1 MIDRALFLPNRIEL
15 FFCRTIVRP
24 TELCS
29 AKTAERVRQMGH
41 ISAERSVRPNLR
53 FGSVFA
59 ERVRGSVDHYCRGPQ
74 IIYTPRSYIV
84 LLLRYGK
91 TSPTSLSMSWA
102 SSGVINSLRLQGI
115 LLSTDG
121 PYNNVIKIKPPLV
134 FNKDNVDFVCSEI
147 YKFLIHEDKK

>member
-1 MIDRALFLPNRIEL
+1 MDEMNVVSSDIAKSCISTGLLVIDRTLFLPNRTEL

-59 ERVRGSVDHYCRGPQ
+59 ERVRGSVDHYP
-74 IIYTPRSYIV
+74 
-84 LLLRYGK
+84 
-91 TSPTSLSMSWA
+91 
-102 SSGVINSLRLQGI
+102 
-115 LLSTDG
+115 
-121 PYNNVIKIKPPLV
+121 
-134 FNKDNVDFVCSEI
+134 
-147 YKFLIHEDKK
+147 